1 MSKSVQFLFPWFVL
15 DVGVADVSG
24 GMIRARVRADQVDF
38 GVVSERPVVEEKAC
52 ACVCVHLF
60 VRACVHLF
68 VRAWVHLCV
77 GACER
82 VWVGER
88 ERARELDR
96 NSDIKRE

>member
-38 GVVSERPVVEEKAC
+38 GVVSESPVVEEKAC
-52 ACVCVHLF
+52 ACV
-60 VRACVHLF
+60 CVHLF

-88 ERARELDR
+88 ERARELER
-96 NSDIKRE
+96 NSDIKRERKKRVV

>member
-52 ACVCVHLF
+52 AC
-60 VRACVHLF
+60 ACV
-68 VRAWVHLCV
+68 WVHLCV
-77 GACER
+77 GAWVR
-82 VWVGER
+82 VWVR
-88 ERARELDR
+88 ESESKTVRQ
-96 NSDIKRE
+96 K